1 MTETETFPDPG
12 ELPVLDWI
20 DVELIDVDPMYQRPC
35 DPVRVSAIA
44 SGFNWRS
51 FGALVVVPV
60 KDGRYH
66 VTDGQH
72 RLQAAKAHPKIDR
85 VPCVIVEAENVRSEA
100 SIFVE
105 INASRKNVSALE
117 LFFARLATDDE
128 DAETIRQ
135 VCERAGVRIPKYP
148 SAGFKPGDSV
158 AVGAIQAVIGRRGA
172 MRARQYLELLAKAR
186 LAPITATHIKAT
198 EYLMTDPEF
207 GGAVE
212 AEDLTATILAMG
224 GTDEVEAKRF
234 AATHGCPVWKGLAS
248 TWFQKTRK
256 RRKAA

>member
-1 MTETETFPDPG
+1 
-12 ELPVLDWI
+12 
-20 DVELIDVDPMYQRPC
+20 MYQRPC
-35 DPVRVSAIA
+35 DPVRVSVIA
-44 SGFNWRS
+44 GGFNWRS

-60 KDGRYH
+60 ADGRYH

-72 RLQAAKAHPKIDR
+72 RLAAAKAHPAINC
-85 VPCVIVEAENVRSEA
+85 VPCVIVRAETIQSEA

-105 INASRKNVSALE
+105 INASRKNVSQLE
-117 LFFARLATDDE
+117 LFFARLATEDE

-148 SAGFKPGDSV
+148 SAGFRPGDCI
-158 AVGAIQAVIGRRGA
+158 AIGAIQAVINRRGA
-172 MRARQYLELLAKAR
+172 MRARQYLELLARAR
-186 LAPITATHIKAT
+186 LAPITATHIKAA
-198 EYLMTDPEF
+198 EYLLTDAEF
-207 GGAVE
+207 GGAVA

-256 RRKAA
+256 RRRAA

>member
-1 MTETETFPDPG
+1 MTDSVIFPDPG
-12 ELPVLDWI
+12 DVPALDWI
-20 DVELIDVDPMYQRPC
+20 DVGLIDVDPFYQRPV
-35 DPVRVSAIA
+35 DLARVSTIA
-44 SGFNWRS
+44 NGFNWRS

-72 RLQAAKAHPKIDR
+72 RLEAAKAHPKVTH
-85 VPCVIVEAENVRSEA
+85 VPCVIVQVEDIQSEA

-117 LFFARLATDDE
+117 LFFAKLAADDE
-128 DAETIRQ
+128 DAATIRQ

-148 SAGFKPGDSV
+148 SSGFRPGDCV
-158 AVGAIQAVIGRRGA
+158 AIAAIQALIGRRGA

-207 GGAVE
+207 GGSIE